1 MNITYYGAT
10 CFRLQN
16 SKISILIDPP
26 DNKTGLKLPRMQNDM
41 VLFTHDKD
49 GKISGQSFIINCPGE
64 YEVKGSFVYGVGAK
78 FGKDAKTM
86 YLIEVEGIKIVHLGN
101 IDDAKLNED
110 QLDKLDGV
118 DVLMVP
124 VGGGDSLDNKKAME
138 VVNSSKVNM
147 ASSWSSLTSI
157 FSEGKNAVNQFQDNL
172 DRLNENQE
180 LDDDTKTRLLEAV
193 NKKLEDNKI
202 DQLSFLENDN
212 LKLFYPSSWFIS
224 EEAGI
229 INLASYDLE
238 NNLLPD
244 TRAGLEI
251 IKYSNSES
259 LSKEEWLI
267 NLENNSLAY
276 SVETLTISSIESL
289 KHVTDYPENNTQV
302 NTYLVPLDN
311 FMLVIRV
318 DIVNSY
324 LDDYYKIIIEN
335 IINSIIIK

>member
-138 VVNSSKVNM
+138 VVNSIEPRIVVPMICKVKG
-147 ASSWSSLTSI
+147 
-157 FSEGKNAVNQFQDNL
+157 FK
-172 DRLNENQE
+172 
-180 LDDDTKTRLLEAV
+180 TK
-193 NKKLEDNKI
+193 
-202 DQLSFLENDN
+202 
-212 LKLFYPSSWFIS
+212 
-224 EEAGI
+224 
-229 INLASYDLE
+229 
-238 NNLLPD
+238 
-244 TRAGLEI
+244 
-251 IKYSNSES
+251 
-259 LSKEEWLI
+259 
-267 NLENNSLAY
+267 
-276 SVETLTISSIESL
+276 VETVDKFSKDLSAKSETVKKYKISKKDLPQDDIR
-289 KHVTDYPENNTQV
+289 
-302 NTYLVPLDN
+302 
-311 FMLVIRV
+311 LVI
-318 DIVNSY
+318 
-324 LDDYYKIIIEN
+324 IEP
-335 IINSIIIK
+335 SK

>member
-1 MNITYYGAT
+1 MPEPTSKQKLAITIYVIVLVLVIGSLWI
-10 CFRLQN
+10 FFFKKEL
-16 SKISILIDPP
+16 SKNL
-26 DNKTGLKLPRMQNDM
+26 
-41 VLFTHDKD
+41 
-49 GKISGQSFIINCPGE
+49 
-64 YEVKGSFVYGVGAK
+64 
-78 FGKDAKTM
+78 
-86 YLIEVEGIKIVHLGN
+86 
-101 IDDAKLNED
+101 
-110 QLDKLDGV
+110 
-118 DVLMVP
+118 
-124 VGGGDSLDNKKAME
+124 
-138 VVNSSKVNM
+138 VNSSKVNM